1 MECMGGNILLIEI
14 KYHQSLQTTPWS
26 SHHTH
31 RPPGLINELLLPAAG
46 LLYRVRDE
54 ELPGGPPREVPQL
67 QHLLRHHQHLPL
79 ARTQRG
85 PHRSLCSER
94 SCHHIGRKEGLQP
107 SPVSVQLQRSDFL
120 KYVVALSHYVSVI
133 FALWS
138 ELMRINLILQSR
150 VNIQP

>member
-14 KYHQSLQTTPWS
+14 KYHQSLHTTPRS

-67 QHLLRHHQHLPL
+67 QHLQRHHQHLPL
-79 ARTQRG
+79 ACLERG
-85 PHRSLCSER
+85 PQRSLCSER
-94 SCHHIGRKEGLQP
+94 SCHHLNVNLHHSQ
-107 SPVSVQLQRSDFL
+107 SSQLPWSDFL
-120 KYVVALSHYVSVI
+120 NYVALCVSVI

-138 ELMRINLILQSR
+138 ELMINLNLQSR
-150 VNIQP
+150 VNI